1 MVLLPRIFP
10 LVAPVLRRVLG
21 PSSPEIDVLQPA
33 ETVAVTPPACLPGM
47 LQRAAATVEGN
58 ELSYYLEV
66 AAETS
71 VTHAPALRM
80 IYRNAIVRRKG
91 FATPRSNEKLGPGRD
106 LAELLGPIT
115 QVQTL
120 RYCYDDVTRLYF
132 GHWLTDAVS
141 SALIDPDRGVLWMP
155 PILGSTHSQDYL
167 DALDLQLAEGPVLH
181 AQEMIAYQDYG
192 QGSHKQKRYDA
203 INQRLLA
210 RFGGNVPPTSV
221 FIKRGSTGVARA
233 ITNEDAL
240 IEALVARNWTI
251 LDIATASVAEMQR
264 VLLGASVVVSIEGS
278 QLDHA
283 ILAMPRG
290 AAMVILVPQDRFLL
304 RFVGLC
310 RARGVRTGF
319 VVIEGRLSD
328 GYRTDLD
335 EILRTVDLAQARP

>member
-1 MVLLPRIFP
+1 MVLLPRVFP

-21 PSSPEIDVLQPA
+21 PSSPEIEVLQPA
-33 ETVAVTPPACLPGM
+33 ETEAVTPPAYLPGM
-47 LQRAAATVEGN
+47 LDRAVSTVEGN
-58 ELSYYLEV
+58 DLSYYLDV
-66 AAETS
+66 ATETS
-71 VTHAPALRM
+71 VTHAAALRL
-80 IYRNAIVRRKG
+80 IHRNAIVRRKG
-91 FATPRSNEKLGPGRD
+91 FATLRNGENLGPGRN

-115 QVQTL
+115 EVQTL

-141 SALIDPDRGVLWMP
+141 SALIDPNRGALWMP
-155 PILGSTHSQDYL
+155 PIIGSTHAQDYL
-167 DALDLQLAEGPVLH
+167 DALGLELAEGPVLH
-181 AQEMIAYQDYG
+181 AREMIAYQDYG
-192 QGSHKQKRYDA
+192 QGSHKRKRYDT

-210 RFGGNVPPTSV
+210 RFGGSDPSTSV
-221 FIKRGSTGVARA
+221 FIKRGRTGVARA

-264 VLLGASVVVSIEGS
+264 VLLRASVVVSIEGS

-283 ILAMPRG
+283 ILAMPKG

-310 RARGVRTGF
+310 RARDIRTGF

-328 GYRTDLD
+328 GYHADLD
-335 EILRTVDLAQARP
+335 EILRTVDLAQALP

>member
-21 PSSPEIDVLQPA
+21 SSSPEIEVLQPA
-33 ETVAVTPPACLPGM
+33 ETEAVTPPACLPGM
-47 LQRAAATVEGN
+47 LDRAIATVEGN
-58 ELSYYLEV
+58 DLSHYLDV
-66 AAETS
+66 ATETS
-71 VTHAPALRM
+71 VTHAAALRK
-80 IYRNAIVRRKG
+80 IYRNAIVRRKV
-91 FATPRSNEKLGPGRD
+91 FATWRSNERIGPDRG

-115 QVQTL
+115 EVQTL

-141 SALIDPDRGVLWMP
+141 SALIDPNRGVLWMP
-155 PILGSTHSQDYL
+155 PIPGSTHAQDYL

-181 AQEMIAYQDYG
+181 AREMIAYQDYG
-192 QGSHKQKRYDA
+192 QGSHKRKRYDT

-210 RFGGNVPPTSV
+210 RFGGNDPSTSV

-251 LDIATASVAEMQR
+251 LDIATASVARMQR
-264 VLLGASVVVSIEGS
+264 VLLTASVVVSIEGS
-278 QLDHA
+278 QIDHA
-283 ILAMPRG
+283 ILAMPKG

-310 RARGVRTGF
+310 RARGIRSGF
-319 VVIEGRLSD
+319 VVIEGRLFD
-328 GYRTDLD
+328 GYRADLD
-335 EILRTVDLAQARP
+335 EILRTVDLAQALP